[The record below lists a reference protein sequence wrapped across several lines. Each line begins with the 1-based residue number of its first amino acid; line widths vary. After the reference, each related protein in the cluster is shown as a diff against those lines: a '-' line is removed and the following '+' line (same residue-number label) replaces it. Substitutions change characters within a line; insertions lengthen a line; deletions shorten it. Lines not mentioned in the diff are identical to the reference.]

1 MTDQSESSYLRELF
15 EAALKNYEKQTGMAL
30 DKHPL
35 AERLQD
41 CDSVDS
47 FTSVLREQTQAFGE
61 FWGKDKIMKPF
72 KNVVSTLYK
81 LSAVANFGQA
91 IGLVRP

>member
-1 MTDQSESSYLRELF
+1 MTDQSESSYLLGLY
-15 EAALKNYEKQTGMAL
+15 EAALQNYEKQTGMAL

-47 FTSVLREQTQAFGE
+47 FTSVLREQTQAFSE
-61 FWGKDKIMKPF
+61 FWGKDKIMKLF
-72 KNVVSTLYK
+72 KNVVTTLYK

>member
-1 MTDQSESSYLRELF
+1 MTDQSESSYLRGLY
-15 EAALKNYEKQTGMAL
+15 EAALQNYEKQTGMAL

-47 FTSVLREQTQAFGE
+47 FTSVLREQTQAFSE

>member
-1 MTDQSESSYLRELF
+1 MLF
-15 EAALKNYEKQTGMAL
+15 VAALQDYEKQTGMAL

-35 AERLQD
+35 ARHLQD

-61 FWGKDKIMKPF
+61 FKGKDKIMKPF
-72 KNVVSTLYK
+72 KNAVSTLYR

>member
-1 MTDQSESSYLRELF
+1 MSDQSESSYLRELF
-15 EAALKNYEKQTGMAL
+15 EVALQDYEKQTGIAL

-61 FWGKDKIMKPF
+61 FWGNDKIMKPF

-81 LSAVANFGQA
+81 LSAVANFGQV